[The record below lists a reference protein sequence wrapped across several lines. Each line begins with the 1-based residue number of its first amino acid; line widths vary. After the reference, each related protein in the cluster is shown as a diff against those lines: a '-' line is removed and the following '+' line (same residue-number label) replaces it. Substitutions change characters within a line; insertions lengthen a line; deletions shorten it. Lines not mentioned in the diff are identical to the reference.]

1 MEGVYTI
8 KRDLNKL
15 NELIFV
21 QLMWILFQ
29 IKKIFLTVET
39 IKVWILTRYPMKVRN
54 SYLHFYSF
62 TMVYVYCFS

>member
-29 IKKIFLTVET
+29 IKKNFLTVET
-39 IKVWILTRYPMKVRN
+39 IKV
-54 SYLHFYSF
+54 
-62 TMVYVYCFS
+62 

>member
-39 IKVWILTRYPMKVRN
+39 IKV
-54 SYLHFYSF
+54 
-62 TMVYVYCFS
+62 